1 MSQSKESVSEES
13 KKNSS
18 DHAMMDNANDQWSER
33 SIFSMQSNSL
43 ISDDNDSSAD
53 KIQKRGVP
61 NEQGYY
67 LDQVLLERF
76 EQAVRRS
83 EDLPEDPQDL
93 MMNKVAVF
101 IEANPLNHVFIKREK
116 ARLPYSV
123 FKPHA

>member
-1 MSQSKESVSEES
+1 
-13 KKNSS
+13 
-18 DHAMMDNANDQWSER
+18 MMDNVNDQWSEQ

-43 ISDDNDSSAD
+43 ISEDNDSSVE

-76 EQAVRRS
+76 EQAVRRT

-93 MMNKVAVF
+93 MMNKVQK
-101 IEANPLNHVFIKREK
+101 I
-116 ARLPYSV
+116 
-123 FKPHA
+123 